1 MPGKSY
7 GLETGTADSHYPE
20 RSPTHFVVR
29 LLDVTKQVSENFNNR
44 PNLKELLR
52 LMLELPN
59 LQHTVST
66 PSTIHVPR
74 GSSVSIVL
82 NETFF

>member
-7 GLETGTADSHYPE
+7 GLETGTADIIYIALKKLSWVVLE

-29 LLDVTKQVSENFNNR
+29 LLDVTKQASDNR

-52 LMLELPN
+52 LML
-59 LQHTVST
+59 
-66 PSTIHVPR
+66 
-74 GSSVSIVL
+74 
-82 NETFF
+82 